1 MCIKQ
6 DIIFSISSFVC
17 FRILFPSLPNED
29 FVHLGDPVDTGD
41 QSGGEI
47 LDSNTLLGP
56 LIFPRFYP
64 PLFTLYA
71 LHNEKN
77 DSAYWERVLQLNKR
91 TDLALM
97 SYLEVKR

>member
-1 MCIKQ
+1 M
-6 DIIFSISSFVC
+6 ISLFIY

-29 FVHLGDPVDTGD
+29 FVHVSVSNEADD
-41 QSGGEI
+41 QSDGDI

-56 LIFPRFYP
+56 LIFPPFYP

>member
-1 MCIKQ
+1 MNSPFIY
-6 DIIFSISSFVC
+6 S
-17 FRILFPSLPNED
+17 RILFPSLPNED
-29 FVHLGDPVDTGD
+29 FVHVGDSNEADG
-41 QSGGEI
+41 QSEGGI

-97 SYLEVKR
+97 SYLEVKRYEVTR